1 MQDGGQDGGQ
11 DRSSPR
17 PERLHSFIGFR
28 LIAALA
34 IIATVGIGTAAL
46 SVYVFSS
53 YGETVSDLVAIESGR
68 QADISRFAE
77 VATGIRADM
86 PRLVFARSTET
97 RQESRARLETAVAS
111 LADLLERIGRTLS
124 DELPGSADLAADL
137 PQSLA
142 ADIARIDANVA
153 RYLEI
158 RQQVDALVVRLNRL
172 HDEALREIEPLIV
185 DTDFNIRVALGA
197 LEGAA
202 PAAEGA
208 APQTELLE
216 GELSF
221 AETLW
226 SAHAHVN
233 LLIGKLLRV
242 AQAQDRDVIE
252 LLRQDVGEAVAGTGD
267 MVSLLAQAA
276 STVTLRQA
284 LADIARLGA
293 PGGEL
298 FDLKLSEAALAGES
312 AVIVDEAGDKLDRL
326 SRLVSGAV
334 ASAGRRSVEAAASA
348 RDALARGTVL
358 LLGLGGSLA
367 VVALVVGWLTVG
379 RQFIPRLSSLLKSMR
394 AIAEGELDAPVNVDG
409 RDEMGQLA
417 DALRTLQGRSQLARR
432 RRLELVEINERLTHE
447 IGERRQVEAKLLETQ
462 EELVQAGK
470 MAALGQLSA
479 GIAHE
484 FNQPLAAMR
493 SYLHNARRY
502 LDQAN
507 TGKVQEKLEQ
517 VSGLVLRLADT
528 SNHLKTLAR
537 RRTREAASCDPVPI
551 VLRAAELFRMQ
562 PGAARISFDLPQE
575 AGGPMVR
582 ADANRLEQ
590 VLINLIGNAVDAMEA
605 SEAPRVAVCVRAAG
619 ERVEIEVADNG
630 CGIPEDV
637 LAKVFDPFFTTKGP
651 GRGLGL
657 GLSISYNIV
666 RDFDGSLRF
675 SPVEGGGTRA
685 ILELHRADEGQEAR
699 GTADG
704 GI

>member
-1 MQDGGQDGGQ
+1 MQDDM
-11 DRSSPR
+11 PR
-17 PERLHSFIGFR
+17 ASKRLHSFIGVR

-34 IIATVGIGTAAL
+34 VIAMVGLGTAGL

-53 YGETVSDLVAIESGR
+53 YGETVSDLVAIETGR
-68 QADISRFAE
+68 QADISRFTE

-86 PRLVFARSTET
+86 PRLVFARSNEA
-97 RQESRARLETAVAS
+97 RQASRERLEGAVAS
-111 LADLLERIGRTLS
+111 LAGLLERIGRTLR
-124 DELPGSADLAADL
+124 DDLPESFGDSADL
-137 PQSLA
+137 PQALA
-142 ADIARIDANVA
+142 ADIARIDGNVA
-153 RYLEI
+153 RHLAI

-185 DTDFNIRVALGA
+185 DTDFNIRVALEA
-197 LEGAA
+197 LEAA
-202 PAAEGA
+202 GPAMAGA
-208 APQTELLE
+208 APQTGLLQRELR
-216 GELSF
+216 F

-226 SAHAHVN
+226 SANAHVN

-284 LADIARLGA
+284 LSDIARLGA
-293 PGGEL
+293 PRGALFEL
-298 FDLKLSEAALAGES
+298 KFSETALAGES
-312 AVIVDEAGDKLDRL
+312 AVIVEEAGDKLDRL

-334 ASAGRRSVEAAASA
+334 ASAGRRSVEVAAAA
-348 RDALARGTVL
+348 REALGRGTVL
-358 LLGLGGSLA
+358 LLALGGLLA

-379 RQFIPRLSSLLKSMR
+379 RQFIPRLSALLKSMR
-394 AIAEGELDAPVNVDG
+394 AIADGELDAPVNVTG
-409 RDEMGQLA
+409 QDEMGQLA

-432 RRLELVEINERLTHE
+432 RRLELGEINERLTRE
-447 IGERRQVEAKLLETQ
+447 IDERRQVEGKLLQTQ

-502 LDQAN
+502 LDQSN
-507 TGKVQEKLEQ
+507 TGKVREKLEQ

-537 RRTREAASCDPVPI
+537 RHTREAASCDPVPI
-551 VLRAAELFRMQ
+551 VLRAAELFRVQ
-562 PGAARISFDLPQE
+562 PQAARIAFDLPRE
-575 AGGPMVR
+575 GDGAPVR

-590 VLINLIGNAVDAMEA
+590 VLINLIGNAVDAVE
-605 SEAPRVAVCVRAAG
+605 ERKAPRVAVSVRAAG
-619 ERVEIEVADNG
+619 ERVVIEVADNG
-630 CGIPEDV
+630 CGIPDDV
-637 LAKVFDPFFTTKGP
+637 LGKVFDPFFTTKEP

-675 SPVEGGGTRA
+675 APAEGGGTRA
-685 ILELHRADEGQEAR
+685 ILELHRVDEERVDEGREVR
-699 GTADG
+699 GAAHG
-704 GI
+704 GG